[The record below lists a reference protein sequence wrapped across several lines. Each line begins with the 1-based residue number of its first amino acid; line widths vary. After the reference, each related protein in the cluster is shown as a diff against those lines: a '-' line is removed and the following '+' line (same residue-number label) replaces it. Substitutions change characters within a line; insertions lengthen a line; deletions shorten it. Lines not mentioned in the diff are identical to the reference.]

1 MTNLK
6 LLGFTSSEDATAD
19 YRRMKDGVM
28 EEVKRIFKPE
38 FLNRIDD
45 IVVFHSLTREEILG
59 ISKLLLARFADRCR
73 EMHGLK
79 VNFTDA
85 CTAMVAE
92 KGYVPQYGARPV
104 KRVIAETI
112 EDSMAEKLLSGE
124 IPEGSSVTVD
134 WVNDKTVFRCRRRR

>member
-1 MTNLK
+1 
-6 LLGFTSSEDATAD
+6 
-19 YRRMKDGVM
+19 
-28 EEVKRIFKPE
+28 
-38 FLNRIDD
+38 
-45 IVVFHSLTREEILG
+45 
-59 ISKLLLARFADRCR
+59 
-73 EMHGLK
+73 
-79 VNFTDA
+79 
-85 CTAMVAE
+85 MVAE